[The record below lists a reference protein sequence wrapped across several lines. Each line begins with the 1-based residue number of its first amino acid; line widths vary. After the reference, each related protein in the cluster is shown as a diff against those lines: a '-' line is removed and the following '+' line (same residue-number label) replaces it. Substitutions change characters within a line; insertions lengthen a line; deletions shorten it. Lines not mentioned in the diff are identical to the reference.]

1 MPRTLPGAQK
11 IGLLPLTALSAAAA
25 CLKTMAHPMRLRMV
39 EILMQGSFTV
49 REIAGLCEIREHQ
62 ACGHLRLMQ
71 SCGLLTSERR
81 GQAVYYRI
89 ASPQLPAL
97 LDCVRRNC
105 GEPSA
110 SKSIPTRRSM

>member
-1 MPRTLPGAQK
+1 MSRAIPGTQK
-11 IGLLPLTALSAAAA
+11 VGLLPLSALSAAAA

-71 SCGLLTSERR
+71 GCGLLTSERR

-89 ASPQLPAL
+89 VSPQLPAL

-105 GEPSA
+105 GGSRTAKETA
-110 SKSIPTRRSM
+110 VQRST